1 MKLSTVGY
9 HFRQAT
15 RGLERNGAMSL
26 VSIGIIA
33 LCLLILGGF
42 ILAIANLEHIA
53 EDIESRVEIRAF
65 LSDKLEEDGI
75 GALEEKITSLPG
87 VKKVEFIS
95 KDQGLEKLEQQ
106 IDDPKVFAL
115 VKDNP
120 LPHSFNITLK
130 NPEGVETV
138 AKKIQRLGGVSQVKY
153 GKEWVDRLF
162 SLTRGFWI
170 AAIIAMIALVTVV
183 VMIITNTIRLAVFAR
198 RREVEIM
205 KLVGATDWFIRIPFL
220 LEGMLMGF
228 IAGVV
233 ANVFLY
239 FLYGFVAGRI
249 ISLAPFLPWL
259 PLGALVGKVC
269 LAMILLGM
277 VVGASASAISIRKYL
292 HV

>member
-1 MKLSTVGY
+1 MKLTTVGY
-9 HFRQAT
+9 HFREAS

-42 ILAIANLEHIA
+42 ILTIANLEHIA
-53 EDIESRVEIRAF
+53 ADLESRVEIRVF
-65 LSDKLEEDGI
+65 LSDELKKDGI
-75 GALEEKITSLPG
+75 GALEEKLADLAG
-87 VKKVEFIS
+87 VKKVEYIS
-95 KDQGLEKLEQQ
+95 KEQGLEKLQTQ

-120 LPHSFNITLK
+120 LPNSFNITLEE
-130 NPEGVETV
+130 PETV
-138 AKKIQRLGGVSQVKY
+138 AAIATKIQELAGVTQVNY
-153 GKEWVDRLF
+153 GQEWVDKLF
-162 SLTRGFWI
+162 SLTRGLWI
-170 AAIIAMIALVTVV
+170 AATIAIISLVAVV
-183 VMIITNTIRLAVFAR
+183 IMIITNTIRLAVFAR

-220 LEGMLMGF
+220 LEGMLMGLV
-228 IAGVV
+228 AGIV
-233 ANVFLY
+233 ANVILY
-239 FLYGFVAGRI
+239 LLYGFVAGRI

-269 LAMILLGM
+269 FAVMLLGM
-277 VVGASASAISIRKYL
+277 VVGALASGISIRKYL

>member
-9 HFRQAT
+9 HFREAT
-15 RGLERNGAMSL
+15 RGIERNGAMSL

-65 LSDKLEEDGI
+65 LSDELAEDGI
-75 GALEEKITSLPG
+75 GALEEKITALAG

-95 KDQGLEKLEQQ
+95 REQGLEKLQKQ
-106 IDDPKVFAL
+106 INDPKVFAL
-115 VKDNP
+115 VKENP
-120 LPHSFNITLK
+120 LPNSFNITLK
-130 NPEGVETV
+130 DPETVQAV
-138 AKKIQRLGGVSQVKY
+138 AKKVQRLGGVNQVNY
-153 GKEWVDRLF
+153 GKEWVDKLF
-162 SLTRGFWI
+162 SLTRGLWI
-170 AAIIAMIALVTVV
+170 AAVISVIALVTVV
-183 VMIITNTIRLAVFAR
+183 VMIIINTIRLAVFAR

-205 KLVGATDWFIRIPFL
+205 KLVGATDWFIRTPFL
-220 LEGMLMGF
+220 LEGMLMGLV
-228 IAGVV
+228 AGVV

-259 PLGALVGKVC
+259 PLGTLVGKVC
-269 LAMILLGM
+269 LSMILLGM
-277 VVGASASAISIRKYL
+277 LVGALASGISIRKYL